1 MTKTVKTMKSALLA
15 ATLAISL
22 GAVPALAGSPIT
34 QKTLDGAHVEMS
46 IQRAYL
52 ATDAGVAKVYKALQ
66 VEVKD
71 ACEGR
76 AHHQSTLVK
85 QKTQKRCETKL
96 LKELVASSDSQ
107 ALWTLHLKSTAH

>member
-15 ATLAISL
+15 ATLAISV

-34 QKTLDGAHVEMS
+34 QRTLDGAQVEMS

-52 ATDAGVAKVYKALQ
+52 ETDAGVAKVYKALQ

-71 ACEGR
+71 ACEDSS
-76 AHHQSTLVK
+76 HHLSTRVK
-85 QKTQKRCETKL
+85 HMQKRCETKL
-96 LKELVASSDSQ
+96 LKELIESSDSQ
-107 ALWTLHLKSTAH
+107 ALRTLHFKSTAH